1 MSSEERETEIN
12 HLRQQITRL
21 ENEKL
26 VIHEVSNKA
35 HALLLMFTHYN
46 YFLSVSL
53 NETILKSYAVIL

>member
-35 HALLLMFTHYN
+35 HACTSPRVHSL

-53 NETILKSYAVIL
+53 NKTVLKSFAVIL